1 MAATTQDRNTPY
13 RDCELT
19 PVPVAAKEKIPAGV
33 IVCINEE
40 GYAIN
45 GKEAPGLFYA
55 GRSDDSVDNS
65 DGENGD
71 QYILVR
77 SHKAFCWEN
86 DGSITQA
93 HLGKRACI
101 LDNQTVTA
109 DDGSAPA
116 SGDGKADATA
126 ATRSQAGTIIMI
138 DTDGVWVY

>member
-19 PVPVAAKEKIPAGV
+19 PIPVAAKEKIPAGV
-33 IVCINEE
+33 IVCINAD

-55 GRSDDSVDNS
+55 GRADDSVDNS
-65 DGENGD
+65 DGGNGE

-93 HLGKRACI
+93 HLGKRASV

-116 SGDGKADATA
+116 SEDGKTAATA